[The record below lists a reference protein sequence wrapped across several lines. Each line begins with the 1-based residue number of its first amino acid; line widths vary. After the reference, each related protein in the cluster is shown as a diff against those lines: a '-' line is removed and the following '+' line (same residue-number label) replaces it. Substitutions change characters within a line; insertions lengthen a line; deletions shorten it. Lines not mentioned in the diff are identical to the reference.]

1 MLQEL
6 NPGTLI
12 NNRYQV
18 QKVLGQGGFGRT
30 YLAFDMQRFGESCV
44 LKEFVPENTKED
56 LVRKSRELFE
66 REAKVLYQINHPQIP
81 KFLAWLTQEDRLFI
95 VQEYIQGKTY
105 SELLYEHLSQR
116 KVPFSE
122 VEVIQWL
129 QDLLPVLTY
138 IHQQN
143 IIHRDISLDNVMFST
158 KQAKP
163 VLIDFGVVK
172 EKVTEIFSKIE
183 QGASPLARGSI
194 VGKVGYSPP
203 EQIYMGYCY
212 PCSDIYA
219 LGVSALVLLTGKMP
233 HLLVDYLTLK
243 WQWRSHTRVSEALG
257 KILDKMLAE
266 QPGQR
271 YQSANEVFS
280 ALQSISLGSYLNT
293 QPPQIS
299 EIPTTIELRRES
311 SQTTSINPKFLE
323 LCCQELTRS
332 VGPFASLLL
341 EETLTRF
348 PNITPHQLVEALM
361 AEIPYPQRAEE
372 FRKRMTLVN

>member
-1 MLQEL
+1 MLQEI

-30 YLAFDMQRFGESCV
+30 YLAFDIQRFGESCV
-44 LKEFVPENTKED
+44 IKEFVPENTKED

-66 REAKVLYQINHPQIP
+66 REAKILYQINHPQIP
-81 KFLAWLTQEDRLFI
+81 KFLAWLTEEDRLFI
-95 VQEYIQGKTY
+95 VQEYIRGKTY
-105 SELLYEHLSQR
+105 SELLYERLSQQ

-122 VEVIQWL
+122 VEVVQWL
-129 QDLLPVLTY
+129 QDLLPVLTH
-138 IHQQN
+138 IHLQN
-143 IIHRDISLDNVMFST
+143 IIHRDISLDNVMFSNT
-158 KQAKP
+158 QSKP

-172 EKVTEIFSKIE
+172 EKFTAIFSTIE
-183 QGASPLARGSI
+183 QNASPFARGSI

-203 EQIYMGYCY
+203 EQIYMGQCY

-233 HLLVDYLTLK
+233 NLLIDYLTLK
-243 WQWRSHTRVSEALG
+243 WQWRSHTSVSEPLG
-257 KILDKMLAE
+257 NILDKMLAE
-266 QPGQR
+266 QPAQR

-280 ALQSISLGSYLNT
+280 ALQSIALGYDMRT
-293 QPPQIS
+293 EPPQTL
-299 EIPTTIELRRES
+299 EIPTTLELKRETS
-311 SQTTSINPKFLE
+311 KITSINPEFLE

-332 VGPFASLLL
+332 VGPFANLLL

-348 PNITPHQLVEALM
+348 PNITPSQLVEALM

-372 FRKRMTLVN
+372 FRKRMKLIN

>member
-1 MLQEL
+1 MLQEI
-6 NPGTLI
+6 NPGTLV

-30 YLAFDMQRFGESCV
+30 YLAFDVQRFDEACV

-66 REAKVLYQINHPQIP
+66 REAKILYQINHPQIP
-81 KFLAWLTQEDRLFI
+81 KFLAWLTEEDRLFI

-105 SELLYEHLSQR
+105 SELLYDRLSQQ

-122 VEVIQWL
+122 AEVIQWL

-138 IHQQN
+138 IHLQN
-143 IIHRDISLDNVMFST
+143 IIHRDISLDNVMFSN
-158 KQAKP
+158 KQSKP

-172 EKVTEIFSKIE
+172 EKVTEIFSTTE
-183 QGASPLARGSI
+183 HNASPFARGSI

-203 EQIYMGYCY
+203 EQIYMGQCY

-233 HLLVDYLTLK
+233 NLLIDYLTLK
-243 WQWRSHTRVSEALG
+243 WQWRSHISISEPLG

-266 QPGQR
+266 QPAQR
-271 YQSANEVFS
+271 YQSAREVLS
-280 ALQSISLGSYLNT
+280 ALQSMVLGYTMTNEPTRTLGIPPLN
-293 QPPQIS
+293 
-299 EIPTTIELRRES
+299 LKRD
-311 SQTTSINPKFLE
+311 TSTKTPINPEFLE
-323 LCCQELTRS
+323 LCRQELTRS

-341 EETLTRF
+341 EEVLTRF
-348 PNITPHQLVEALM
+348 PNINCSQLVEALM
-361 AEIPYPQRAEE
+361 AEIPHPQRAEE
-372 FRKRMTLVN
+372 FRKRMKLE